1 HIGADKSSA
10 TDGASMVACCLRS
23 TEATAQPNGPVGVRR
38 ALGRAGYL
46 DTLEIDTEIYSE
58 RPRRVPMRSGVEAED
73 DRNGGQRGRE
83 SAIGTHVSG
92 LIKDKVG
99 ARRGQDRASDTVVKL
114 SNLIA
119 VRAATERYNSN
130 HGEISHYLL
139 RRKSIAGIC
148 EWSDHSYFGVRS
160 VVRTSRSPLLDGFLS
175 GLLLRAL
182 RQHSNGAIGDFL
194 WHHRPRGRRSRP
206 GREPPPW
213 PAHL

>member
-1 HIGADKSSA
+1 MPLLYGSTYLLMQS
-10 TDGASMVACCLRS
+10 GRGGYVCVA
-23 TEATAQPNGPVGVRR
+23 
-38 ALGRAGYL
+38 
-46 DTLEIDTEIYSE
+46 
-58 RPRRVPMRSGVEAED
+58 EAED

-83 SAIGTHVSG
+83 SAIGTHASG

-99 ARRGQDRASDTVVKL
+99 ARLGQDRASDTVVKL

-182 RQHSNGAIGDFL
+182 HQHSNGAIGDFL
-194 WHHRPRGRRSRP
+194 WHHRPTRVAEVVPAGSPRRGRHISDTA
-206 GREPPPW
+206 GTGMGGVA
-213 PAHL
+213 PAGQ